1 MQHIIIITY
10 IYISSYIIYLRY
22 SITLLSSDNEGNKS
36 TKFHISHFSLARILY
51 TVRRT
56 EEPENKKN
64 EMLLMIIKITPK
76 RETRTWNV
84 TGCGWLHGHT
94 IALLLATQVEQV

>member
-36 TKFHISHFSLARILY
+36 TNNQISHFTFFTRTHSLYR
-51 TVRRT
+51 
-56 EEPENKKN
+56 KKN
-64 EMLLMIIKITPK
+64 
-76 RETRTWNV
+76 R
-84 TGCGWLHGHT
+84 
-94 IALLLATQVEQV
+94 